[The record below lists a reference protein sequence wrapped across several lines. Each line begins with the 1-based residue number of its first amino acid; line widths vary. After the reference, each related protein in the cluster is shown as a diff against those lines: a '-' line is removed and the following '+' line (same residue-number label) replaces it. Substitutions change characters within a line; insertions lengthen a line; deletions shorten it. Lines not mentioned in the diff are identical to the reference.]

1 MSYPPDSSGSL
12 SVIDRLVAGTKPLPP
27 VAHILVQLQGLLAD
41 PNSGMEDI
49 ANLIRL
55 DAGLMTR
62 IIRISNSV
70 WFKRGVACESI
81 EEAVNRVGF
90 REVYRA
96 VALVVSDAI
105 VAQPL
110 VVYRRDA
117 AAMWRESV
125 ACAFAAELLAERL
138 GEEMPVAY
146 MCGMLHAIGRL
157 PIDQYLLAGNDT
169 AKPLAD
175 EGFPLEQSG
184 AEYAALGC
192 NQAEVG
198 ARLLA
203 KWEFPRTLIPPVR
216 HQYEPLETQ
225 EPDDRMAAVLY
236 GARALRTIVA
246 QHVPAEE
253 LSFDEEVLGVLRLS
267 PGELLELV
275 PAVQEQFERAAQVT
289 KV

>member
-1 MSYPPDSSGSL
+1 M
-12 SVIDRLVAGTKPLPP
+12 IDRLVAGVKPLPP
-27 VAHILVQLQGLLAD
+27 AAHILVQLQGLLGD

-90 REVYRA
+90 REIYRA

-146 MCGMLHAIGRL
+146 MCGMLHGIGRL
-157 PIDQYLLAGNDT
+157 PINHYLLAGNDA

-175 EGFPLEQSG
+175 DGFPLEHSG

-203 KWEFPRTLIPPVR
+203 KWEFPRALIPPIR

-225 EPDDRMAAVLY
+225 EPDDRMAALLY
-236 GARALRTIVA
+236 AARVLRTIVA
-246 QHVPAEE
+246 QNVSPDQ
-253 LSFDEEVLGVLRLS
+253 LNVDEEVLGSLRL
-267 PGELLELV
+267 GRAELFELLPPVE
-275 PAVQEQFERAAQVT
+275 EQFNRAEQVT